1 MSEVVQ
7 LVSTVGFPA
16 AMCLILLYYMFK
28 REEEHG
34 KEMAELKKAINNN
47 TLAVNRLSE
56 RIKNGGADNG

>member
-1 MSEVVQ
+1 MNEVVT

-34 KEMAELKKAINNN
+34 KEMSELKKAINNN
-47 TLAVNRLSE
+47 TNVISRLVTKLE
-56 RIKNGGADNG
+56 EK